1 MKNDMYVAEPYDDE
15 IDLRELFSVLW
26 SAKKKIIGITMV
38 FAVFSVALALWLP
51 NQYKAT
57 VVLAPAQQQSGG
69 LASALGQVGG
79 LASLAGLNIG
89 SGESSDSQIAQEI
102 MGSWSFIDKFI
113 VENDLAVEV
122 YAASRWREKQNELAI
137 DDDIYDVASQ
147 EWLIEDDDTDELRP
161 PTSWELYKEF
171 VDRITI
177 SEDSKTGLVS
187 VSIEYFSPYMAQ
199 AWVDLYV
206 QAINSHM
213 QSREVVK
220 VSRNIEYL
228 QNQISKTAITE
239 MQEVFFVLVE
249 EQIKAKM
256 VAEASPDYAFVTVSP
271 SMLPEEE
278 SQPKRAL
285 ICILGTLLGG
295 MLSVLLVLVMHYA
308 KKSD

>member
-1 MKNDMYVAEPYDDE
+1 MYVAEPYDDE

-69 LASALGQVGG
+69 LASALGRVGG

-177 SEDSKTGLVS
+177 SEDSRTGLVS

-256 VAEASPDYAFVTVSP
+256 VAEASPDYAFVAVSP
-271 SMLPEEE
+271 SMVPEEN

-295 MLSVLLVLVMHYA
+295 MLSVLMVLVMHYA
-308 KKSD
+308 RKSD

>member
-1 MKNDMYVAEPYDDE
+1 LKNDMYVAEPYDDE

-69 LASALGQVGG
+69 LASALGRVGG

-177 SEDSKTGLVS
+177 SEDSRTGLVS

-256 VAEASPDYAFVTVSP
+256 VAEASPDYAFVAVSP
-271 SMLPEEE
+271 SMVPEEN